1 MNFRKSYWTGSGG
14 KRKRRYTT
22 DRIRRWNRCET
33 NKTKTR
39 EREREENEQERKA
52 MRERERERE
61 RKRRNIQHV
70 WRFGVEQD
78 VLLNNP
84 FLFSPSPPPSGNS
97 SNSPLTTPTL
107 VLRTSQSSNRK
118 SPLLSTSG
126 EGVWSEFSSRS
137 MLGQCSGDEREPSL
151 DTPTR

>member
-22 DRIRRWNRCET
+22 DKFDDETALWNKQ
-33 NKTKTR
+33 NKSKRKRERGEWTR
-39 EREREENEQERKA
+39 EKGD
-52 MRERERERE
+52 ERERE
-61 RKRRNIQHV
+61 RKRRNIQQV

-118 SPLLSTSG
+118 SPFLSTSG

-137 MLGQCSGDEREPSL
+137 MLWQCSGDEREPSL
-151 DTPTR
+151 DMPTR